1 MVGQAVLSVK
11 LVAVVV
17 IGHSGRMVVIVGIA
31 VVKVIV
37 LRTATTVIYILGA
50 GMLSWIAAAEEPW
63 SWQDCVI
70 VPVVI

>member
-1 MVGQAVLSVK
+1 MK

-63 SWQDCVI
+63 S
-70 VPVVI
+70 